1 MKILSAQKD
10 KKNTPTL
17 WIVKSIEKLSS
28 AMQNCILCIFLYF
41 NVFYFALY
49 YVYINVH

>member
-17 WIVKSIEKLSS
+17 WIDELCASQEDDKNIVKKGIYGLLG
-28 AMQNCILCIFLYF
+28 NILLILLY
-41 NVFYFALY
+41 LLKK
-49 YVYINVH
+49 